1 MPNKCTK
8 CGKIHPDN
16 ADYLMDGCD
25 KCGSKFFFYIRG
37 DMLEKLEREIEK
49 LNKREI
55 NEIEKDVRSILPGGM
70 DKNDAVA
77 LDLESIRVMK
87 PGKYLIDLT
96 NLFTQR
102 PIVIKIGPGKYKL
115 DLSVLLSGLKKKP
128 EFDYSSSSESI

>member
-25 KCGSKFFFYIRG
+25 QCGCKFFFYIRN
-37 DMLEKLEREIEK
+37 DMLEKLEKQIEK
-49 LNKREI
+49 LSKREI
-55 NEIEKDVRSILPGGM
+55 SEIERDVRSILPGTI
-70 DKNDAVA
+70 DKDESVA
-77 LDLESIRVMK
+77 LDLEAIRVMK

-96 NLFTQR
+96 TLFTQR

-128 EFDYSSSSESI
+128 EFDYSTKTL